1 VAGGPRIAR
10 DPKPIREAPIIT
22 GKSGGIGWRL
32 VFVFT
37 VFAVFGLVVGEA
49 ALAEPAAITRAKNE
63 AEELRERI
71 DELSSL
77 LDAAVEDYNYAKAK
91 LAETKEA
98 AQETQLRLSKAEADL
113 EIATANFMERLVEI
127 YKHGDLD
134 ILDTLMGSSS
144 FADLVEFANLMERL
158 TEQDARVV
166 EQVRSYEQEV
176 TARKAELAQQLEDEK
191 VYAAEAEAAKAKVAA
206 QLAANEKALEGKEAQ
221 IAELEAE
228 EAARQARLAEEA
240 RRRAEEARRKAAEE
254 AARKAAEKAA
264 EQAADRAAQ
273 QSTTKTTQKT
283 TTKTTQK
290 PTTLNPTQDVKVSVP
305 ESANSSDVVS
315 IAMEY
320 LGCPYVW
327 GGESPSGFD
336 CSGFVMYVYKK
347 VGVRLPHSSRLQYGC
362 GQPVSRSELRPGDLV
377 FFYSPISHVGIYIGD
392 GQMIHAA
399 GAGKNVRIN
408 DVWTNSYHGACR
420 IIR

>member
-1 VAGGPRIAR
+1 V

-22 GKSGGIGWRL
+22 GKSGGIGRRL
-32 VFVFT
+32 IFIFT
-37 VFAVFGLVVGEA
+37 VFAVVGLVVGEA
-49 ALAEPAAITRAKNE
+49 ALAEPAAITKAKNE
-63 AEELRERI
+63 AEELREHI
-71 DELSSL
+71 DELSRL

-98 AQETQLRLSKAEADL
+98 AQQTQLCLSKAEADL
-113 EIATANFMERLVEI
+113 EIATAVFMERLVEI

-144 FADLVEFANLMERL
+144 FADLVEFANVMERI

-166 EQVRSYEQEV
+166 EQVRLYEQEV
-176 TARKAELAQQLEDEK
+176 TVRRAELAQQLEDEK
-191 VYAAEAEAAKAKVAA
+191 VYAAEAEAAKGKVAA

-221 IAELEAE
+221 IAKLKAE

-240 RRRAEEARRKAAEE
+240 RRRAEEARKKAAEE
-254 AARKAAEKAA
+254 ATRKAAEKAA
-264 EQAADRAAQ
+264 QQA
-273 QSTTKTTQKT
+273 TTKTTTKA

-290 PTTLNPTQDVKVSVP
+290 PTTLNPTQSVKVSVP
-305 ESANSSDVVS
+305 ESASSSEVVS
-315 IAMEY
+315 IAMQY

-347 VGVRLPHSSRLQYGC
+347 VGVKLPHSSRLQYGC
-362 GQPVSRSELRPGDLV
+362 GQQISRGELRPGDLV
-377 FFYSPISHVGIYIGD
+377 FFYTPISHVGIYIGG

-399 GAGKNVRIN
+399 GSGKNVRIN